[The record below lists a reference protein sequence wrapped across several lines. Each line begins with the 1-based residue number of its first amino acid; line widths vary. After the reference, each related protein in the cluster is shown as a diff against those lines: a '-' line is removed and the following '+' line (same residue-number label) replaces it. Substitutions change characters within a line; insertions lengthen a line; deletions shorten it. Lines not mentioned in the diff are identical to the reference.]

1 MEERVFFYGFLR
13 ELTGQSEVMV
23 SLEEGAT
30 LQNLIDQLVEEFG
43 EDLRENLGLG
53 HQGGSPLIIVG
64 ESDYRFAGGLEMKL
78 KDKVPVY
85 FIPPAAGG

>member
-1 MEERVFFYGFLR
+1 MEAKVFFYGFLR
-13 ELTGQSEVMV
+13 ELTGRSEVMV
-23 SLEEGAT
+23 SVKEGAT
-30 LQNLIDQLVEEFG
+30 LQDLIDRLVEEFG
-43 EDLRENLGLG
+43 EDLRENLGLER
-53 HQGGSPLIIVG
+53 QGGSPLIMVG